1 MLVLALESSTSSAK
15 ALLYDSEKGI
25 VRTETCP
32 YPPEYCKNGVTGT
45 EEVFRLTMEMGRR
58 VAAGEDV
65 AAIALGCVWHS
76 LAVCDDKLNALGNTY
91 SWNFM
96 APSEMCNR
104 TRHDHALADRLY
116 RRTGCM
122 PHVTYPREALRYL
135 RENGLELRDKRF
147 MSQGGYNFFRLT
159 GENLEALNIMCGT
172 GLVDVDTADYAD
184 FALDY
189 AGVRADQF
197 GRIVTYTEN
206 RPLQAWA
213 AQLLGVAPNIPVVPA
228 HSDGALNQIA
238 NCAAVVG
245 RMTFSVGTSGAIRMT
260 TQRPVLPEGHQLWS
274 YYGVTDWISG
284 TAISGACNCIDWFR
298 NTFMGASM
306 SFAELDAGEELPKNL
321 PVFLPFL
328 FGERNPGWRDDRLGG
343 FVDIRAEHT
352 AVEMY
357 RALQMGILFNLY
369 QCYEVLTQEVG
380 VPNAIYLSGGILNS
394 KRWTQMAAD
403 IFGTRISCMNNLN
416 ASSAGAAVLAMNAAG
431 CMDDVRAYTRDIED
445 AVDVLPRPE
454 MAERYRELYERY
466 MKHYRLTAND

>member
-15 ALLYDSEKGI
+15 ALLYDSERGI
-25 VRTETCP
+25 VRTESCP
-32 YPPEYCKNGVTGT
+32 YPSEFCKNGVTGT

-65 AAIALGCVWHS
+65 AAIALSCVWHS
-76 LAVCDDKLNALGNTY
+76 LAVCDSGLKALGNTY

-104 TRHDHALADRLY
+104 TRHDRDLADRLY

-159 GENLEALNIMCGT
+159 GENLETLNIMCGT
-172 GLVDVDTADYAD
+172 GLVGVETTDYED

-197 GRIVTYTEN
+197 GRIVTYEEN
-206 RPLQAWA
+206 RSLTARA
-213 AQLLGVAPNIPVVPA
+213 AELLGVAAGIPVVPA

-260 TQRPVLPEGHQLWS
+260 TRRPVLPEGHQLWS

-284 TAISGACNCIDWFR
+284 AAISGACNCIDWFR
-298 NTFMGASM
+298 NTFMSGRM
-306 SFAELDAGEELPKNL
+306 SFAELDEGEDVPEKL

-369 QCYEVLTQEVG
+369 QCYEVLTREVG
-380 VPNAIYLSGGILNS
+380 VPNAIYLSGVILNS
-394 KRWTQMAAD
+394 RRWTQMAAD
-403 IFGTRISCMNNLN
+403 IFGTGISCMNNLN

-445 AVDVLPRPE
+445 AVDVQPRPE
-454 MAERYRELYERY
+454 MAGRYRELYERY
-466 MKHYRLTAND
+466 LKYYKLTADE